1 MKILV
6 TGGSGFIGKAFI
18 KQYRNKFDIVAPT
31 HAQMDLKDARAIDR
45 FFGAQK
51 FDAVV
56 HLAGTT
62 ERGDLSAIEVDN
74 LIMFKNIQY
83 MSIAHGV
90 KKLIIVGEGSEFDRN
105 KPIVDITEDMI
116 GKAIPV
122 DGYGL
127 GKYLINVL
135 AAKDKITTNLRI
147 FSVYGAGGSREISK
161 IIAAGAKGKK
171 SITIDRDR
179 TVSGVYIDDATRV
192 IAEFLRGDLPMGD
205 YNLVSGDKTS
215 YLAVAKQVK
224 RLVRKEGGDIEI
236 KVKSEGEDYEYTASN
251 EKLLSVL
258 PIRFTPFATGVKKTF
273 EELKPKKRIMIVAG
287 DDEE

>member
-1 MKILV
+1 MV

-18 KQYRNKFDIVAPT
+18 KKYRNKFDIVAPT
-31 HAQMDLKDARAIDR
+31 HEQMDLKDARAIDK
-45 FFGAQK
+45 FFGAHK

-62 ERGDLSAIEVDN
+62 ERGDLSAIEADN

-105 KPIVDITEDMI
+105 KPIIDVTEDMI
-116 GKAIPV
+116 GRTIPV

-135 AAKDKITTNLRI
+135 AAKDKITTNLRV

-161 IIAAGAKGKK
+161 IVTAGARGKK
-171 SITIDRDR
+171 SIVIDRDR
-179 TVSGVYIDDATRV
+179 TVSGIYIDDVTRV
-192 IAEFLRGDLPMGD
+192 IAEFLPGDIPMGD

-224 RLVRKEGGDIEI
+224 RLVRKDGGDIEI
-236 KVKSEGEDYEYTASN
+236 RIKREGSDLEYTASN
-251 EKLLSVL
+251 VKLMSVL
-258 PIRFTPFATGVKKTF
+258 PMKFTSFGAGVKKMY
-273 EELKPKKRIMIVAG
+273 EELKPKKRIMIVA
-287 DDEE
+287 DDE

>member
-1 MKILV
+1 MKVLV

-18 KQYRNKFDIVAPT
+18 KKYRNKFDIVAPT
-31 HAQMDLKDARAIDR
+31 HEQMDLKDARAIDK
-45 FFGAQK
+45 FFGAHK
-51 FDAVV
+51 FDELIQNIVV
-56 HLAGTT
+56 FSN
-62 ERGDLSAIEVDN
+62 DLSAIEVDN

-105 KPIVDITEDMI
+105 KPIIDVTEDMI
-116 GKAIPV
+116 GRTIPV

-135 AAKDKITTNLRI
+135 AAKDKITTNLRV

-161 IIAAGAKGKK
+161 IVTAGARGKK
-171 SITIDRDR
+171 SIVIDRDR
-179 TVSGVYIDDATRV
+179 TVSGIYIDDVTRV
-192 IAEFLRGDLPMGD
+192 IAEFLRGDIPMGD

-224 RLVRKEGGDIEI
+224 RLVRKDGGDIEI
-236 KVKSEGEDYEYTASN
+236 RIKREGSDLEYTASN
-251 EKLLSVL
+251 VKLMSVL
-258 PIRFTPFATGVKKTF
+258 PMKFTSFGAGVKKMY
-273 EELKPKKRIMIVAG
+273 EELKPKKRIMIVA
-287 DDEE
+287 DDE